1 MEISGSRFSAPST
14 ATSKSVTDALHPI
27 HHYQSCYI
35 ILAGKFSI
43 NFAKQRLGA
52 KNIPEIFALA
62 YWECI
67 Y

>member
-14 ATSKSVTDALHPI
+14 ATSKSVTDALHPFI
-27 HHYQSCYI
+27 ITSLVISFWQEIFQS
-35 ILAGKFSI
+35 ILLSKDWV
-43 NFAKQRLGA
+43 A
-52 KNIPEIFALA
+52 KNIPEVFALA